1 MISPAKGILLIAN
14 PFLKDPNFSRTVI
27 FLCEHTEEGSFGFV
41 LNKKFP
47 KTLEELVPDLN
58 INAFPVY
65 QGGPVQRDALH
76 FLHQYP
82 QLISGGEKVMENI
95 YWGGN
100 FESLLINLRN
110 KDINTEG
117 IRFFIGYSGWGEG
130 QLNDELKEES
140 WLTVKA
146 TRKLVFDTD
155 PEDVWKNALKHLGG
169 NYEMMINFPIDP
181 QLN

>member
-1 MISPAKGILLIAN
+1 MITPSRGTLLIAN

-27 FLCEHTEEGSFGFV
+27 FLCEHSDEGSFGFI
-41 LNKKFP
+41 LNKRFP
-47 KTLEELVPDLN
+47 RSLSELLPEAN
-58 INAFPVY
+58 INDMPVY
-65 QGGPVQRDALH
+65 QGGPVQKETLH

-82 QLISGGEKVMENI
+82 NLISGGQEVLSDI

-110 KDINTEG
+110 NDLNKAR
-117 IRFFIGYSGWGEG
+117 IRFFIGYSGWSEG
-130 QLNDELKEES
+130 QLNDEMKEES

-146 TRKLVFDTD
+146 TRELIFETA
-155 PEDVWKNALKHLGG
+155 PENIWKNSLKHLGG
-169 NYEMMINFPIDP
+169 DYEMMINFPIDP

>member
-1 MISPAKGILLIAN
+1 MITPSRGTLLIAN

-27 FLCEHTEEGSFGFV
+27 FLCEHSDEGSFGFI
-41 LNKKFP
+41 LNKRFP
-47 KTLEELVPDLN
+47 KSLNELLPEAN
-58 INAFPVY
+58 INDMPVY
-65 QGGPVQRDALH
+65 QGGPVQKETLH

-82 QLISGGEKVMENI
+82 NLISGGQEVLNDI

-110 KDINTEG
+110 NDLNKAR
-117 IRFFIGYSGWGEG
+117 IRFFIGYSGWSEG
-130 QLNDELKEES
+130 QLNDEMKEES

-146 TRKLVFDTD
+146 TRKLIFETE
-155 PEDVWKNALKHLGG
+155 PEDVWKNSLKQLGG